1 MASSASPTRDSTSA
15 RDLTSARATPA
26 DRDAPSSPMPTQDST
41 AGTTTMMTTEKPTL
55 STLADIR
62 ARMCDALEDD
72 DLDLGR
78 GPSLAS
84 CASALEEMLALADAQ
99 AEEDFHL
106 LEAGSSQ
113 VATKC
118 EADLLATLVRDE
130 TGTAL
135 HGMMRALM
143 SEREGTEEDGRGDGT
158 GDGLASENARARRRT
173 MRKVV
178 ALADAHTACRA
189 NRMKLLTSMVTAS
202 RLPTWRTFGGEA

>member
-1 MASSASPTRDSTSA
+1 MSPTTSSRALTTSPGERDTASSP
-15 RDLTSARATPA
+15 LP
-26 DRDAPSSPMPTQDST
+26 PQDSS
-41 AGTTTMMTTEKPTL
+41 AGTTVTMEKPTL

-106 LEAGSSQ
+106 LEAVSSQ
-113 VATKC
+113 VATTC

-143 SEREGTEEDGRGDGT
+143 SERDGTEEDERWDETRGA
-158 GDGLASENARARRRT
+158 LANEYARARRRT

-189 NRMKLLTSMVTAS
+189 DRMKLLTSMVTAS